1 MIEWDLLTEECRGKT
16 VSVPLIE
23 YRVLLLEV
31 FEKEDIEKENQ
42 KLKEQ
47 NEALRL
53 LLYKT
58 SPELKEKILDCV
70 KLLAEDITNIFNEK
84 GETER

>member
-58 SPELKEKILDCV
+58 STELKEKILDCV